1 MIVVAVVN
9 RQFAH
14 IGEGELAGA
23 TAANP
28 RVDLERALPIARIAS
43 VARLVRIQHES
54 IEAVVVYGLHGQL

>member
-1 MIVVAVVN
+1 MIAMVN
-9 RQFAH
+9 GQLAH
-14 IGEGELAGA
+14 IGDAELAGA